1 MELLHKV
8 TAAPTLALSPRDLG
22 GGLLPGSSLWGM
34 PGPDDAVAGRELN
47 GRVAPEEGSPPAV
60 KVEGLTKTFGRRG
73 RRVPVFSDLDLSVEK
88 GEFVCLLGPSGCG
101 KSTLLS
107 AIAGIL
113 PYEHGTVAIEGRTVT
128 GPGADRGMLFQSPM
142 LFSWLTVRDNILFG
156 PRARGLMKG
165 ARAEIGAQADAM
177 LSTVGLNGFG
187 DSYPHELSGG
197 MRHRVAFARA
207 LLNNPEVL
215 LMDEPFGALD
225 ALTRS
230 RMHAFLLA
238 LWEARRITIL
248 FVTHDIEE
256 AILLGDRICVFGNR
270 PRGIIEEIEVPL
282 GRPRRFEDLEE
293 PAALVTKRS
302 IRETLWA
309 AA

>member
-1 MELLHKV
+1 MELHQ
-8 TAAPTLALSPRDLG
+8 AAT
-22 GGLLPGSSLWGM
+22 
-34 PGPDDAVAGRELN
+34 AVAPSLRGLPDSSSWET
-47 GRVAPEEGSPPAV
+47 GSPDAMPERDPERQLVSDRSTPAV
-60 KVEGLTKTFGRRG
+60 KIEGLTKTFGRRG
-73 RRVPVFSDLDLSVEK
+73 RQVPVFNNINLSVEK

-113 PYEHGTVAIEGRTVT
+113 PYDKGSVAIGGTTVT

-142 LFSWLTVRDNILFG
+142 LFSWLTVRDNVLFG
-156 PRARGLMKG
+156 PRARGLMKR
-165 ARAEIGAQADAM
+165 ARAEIGEQADEM
-177 LSTVGLNGFG
+177 LSTVGLQGFG
-187 DSYPHELSGG
+187 DAYPHELSGG

-207 LLNNPEVL
+207 LLNNPAVL

-225 ALTRS
+225 AMTRS
-230 RMHAFLLA
+230 RMHAFLIS
-238 LWEARRITIL
+238 LWEARRITIV

-256 AILLGDRICVFGNR
+256 AVLLGDRICLFGNR
-270 PRGIIEEIEVPL
+270 PNGIIKELDVPL
-282 GRPRRFEDLEE
+282 RRPRRFEDLEE

>member
-1 MELLHKV
+1 MELHQ
-8 TAAPTLALSPRDLG
+8 TATAVAPSLRGLPLSP
-22 GGLLPGSSLWGM
+22 SW
-34 PGPDDAVAGRELN
+34 ET
-47 GRVAPEEGSPPAV
+47 GSPDAMPPATGLQRRIASDTGAPAV

-73 RRVPVFSDLDLSVEK
+73 RQVPVFNNINLSVQK

-113 PYEHGTVAIEGRTVT
+113 PFDKGSVAIDGTTVT

-142 LFSWLTVRDNILFG
+142 LFSWLTVRDNVLFG
-156 PRARGLMKG
+156 PRARGLMKR
-165 ARAEIGAQADAM
+165 ARAEIGAQADEM
-177 LSTVGLNGFG
+177 LSTVGLHGFG
-187 DSYPHELSGG
+187 DAYPHELSGG

-207 LLNNPEVL
+207 LLNNPAVL

-225 ALTRS
+225 AMTRS
-230 RMHAFLLA
+230 RMHAFLIS
-238 LWEARRITIL
+238 LWEARRITIV

-256 AILLGDRICVFGNR
+256 AVLLGDRICVFGNR
-270 PRGIIEEIEVPL
+270 PNGIIKELEVPL